1 MKRIYSKEGETLDDI
16 FKNNEYEIYNQVLE
30 SIKASYREI
39 GDKEVINVIS
49 ISTKD
54 IDYSINLKREKL
66 APSLE
71 KCIAFF
77 EIIEEYE
84 KCQECVKIINE
95 LKKNKQEV
103 EYGIS

>member
-30 SIKASYREI
+30 SIKESYREL

-77 EIIEEYE
+77 ERIEEYE
-84 KCQECVKIINE
+84 KCQECVNIIKE